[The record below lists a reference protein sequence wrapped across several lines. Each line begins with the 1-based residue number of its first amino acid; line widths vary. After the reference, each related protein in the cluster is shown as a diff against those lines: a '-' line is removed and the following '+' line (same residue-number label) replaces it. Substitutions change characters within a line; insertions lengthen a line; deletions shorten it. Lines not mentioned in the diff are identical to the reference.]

1 VSCGFVVVED
11 EGKNI
16 ENNNQM
22 HVPFPW
28 QRKARNFQIKAVFS
42 IAIKTKNKRKEHVSD

>member
-1 VSCGFVVVED
+1 LWVVVVED

-22 HVPFPW
+22 YHFPG
-28 QRKARNFQIKAVFS
+28 
-42 IAIKTKNKRKEHVSD
+42 KEKPGTFR